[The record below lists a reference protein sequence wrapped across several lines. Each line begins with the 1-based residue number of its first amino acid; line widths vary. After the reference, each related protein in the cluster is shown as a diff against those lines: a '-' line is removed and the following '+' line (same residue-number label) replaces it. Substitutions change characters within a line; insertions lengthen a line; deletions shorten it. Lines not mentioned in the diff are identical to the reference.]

1 MVHDFGF
8 FRYDSGAIQFFSYEE
23 IPLALDAAAVGVEI
37 RVVGN
42 DNGEKYFSK
51 EMRTKQKGHKCD
63 RISAEKSA
71 ELMQKKPEAD
81 YRKRR
86 CERHMKAGEDTAR
99 RAVQE

>member
-1 MVHDFGF
+1 M
-8 FRYDSGAIQFFSYEE
+8 FFSYEE

-42 DNGEKYFSK
+42 DNGEKTKDLKRLKYFSK

>member
-42 DNGEKYFSK
+42 DNGEK
-51 EMRTKQKGHKCD
+51 MRTKQKGHKCD